1 MNKDLIIAFLLVL
14 LSHKFLLNLIESR
27 PKVEKMDNVPGES
40 GNMKDEL
47 MQFIMNLQ
55 GSASGTSGVTEVSSA
70 NTMAK
75 ASFGSESTDLSKHF
89 AMKASDAIAK
99 LPSTA
104 KSTETHNPVDSAPV
118 PIDNAPTPMSGSDFL
133 LLKRST
139 DDSVMNGGSFFGNVV
154 PFSNDSPFAGL

>member
-14 LSHKFLLNLIESR
+14 LSHKFLLNLIENR
-27 PKVEKMDNVPGES
+27 PKIEKMDNTVPEPAPS
-40 GNMKDEL
+40 NMKDEL

-99 LPSTA
+99 LPS
-104 KSTETHNPVDSAPV
+104 STETHNPVDSAPV
-118 PIDNAPTPMSGSDFL
+118 PIDTAPTPMSGSDFL

-154 PFSNDSPFAGL
+154 PFSNDSAFAGL